1 MGLLAKFS
9 IPSRLLG
16 QDNPEP
22 RGLSPIF
29 CCPVSQTPPADT
41 EHPIRRLRPRFPQ
54 LGPRWGPGNI
64 CRTRVCLLAG
74 ASGQPEPPPHLQ
86 GFPASRWGPSCP
98 PSSERKLQPHGGPP
112 LSPHGGPLLV
122 FLFLLGFTSAIEVS
136 PGTVAQTLKPNFG
149 WTQTPSHSPCLPSC
163 PARPCFNIKPT
174 L

>member
-1 MGLLAKFS
+1 MSSQRYVPSPHLGVSCGLPRPMGLLAKFS

-22 RGLSPIF
+22 RGLGPIF

-98 PSSERKLQPHGGPP
+98 PSSEQVSGNYSPTGG
-112 LSPHGGPLLV
+112 
-122 FLFLLGFTSAIEVS
+122 
-136 PGTVAQTLKPNFG
+136 
-149 WTQTPSHSPCLPSC
+149 LPSLLMVASSLC
-163 PARPCFNIKPT
+163 SSSPLVSLQQLRFLQGQLHKP
-174 L
+174 